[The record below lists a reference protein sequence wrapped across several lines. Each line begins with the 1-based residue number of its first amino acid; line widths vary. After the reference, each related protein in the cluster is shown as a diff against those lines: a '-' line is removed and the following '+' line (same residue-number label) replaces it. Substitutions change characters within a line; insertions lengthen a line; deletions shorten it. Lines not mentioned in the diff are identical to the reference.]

1 MDFKKLLS
9 YFSRFEWCL
18 WIGSMLIITLSYI
31 MSENFHLLTLI
42 ASLVGVSA
50 LIFLAKGNVIG
61 QFLIIAFSIL
71 YGIVSWEFRYYG
83 ELVTYV
89 CMSLPS
95 AVVACVTWLK
105 NPSQKGKSEVAVA
118 PLTKKKLLLLL
129 ALTIFVTILFYFIL
143 AYFDTANLIL
153 STVSVATSFLA
164 ASLTILRSPYYALA
178 YAANDVVLI
187 GLWIYASIA
196 VIAYLPMVF
205 CFLTFLVNDLYG
217 FFSWRKMEKRQLAN
231 AEEKN

>member
-9 YFSRFEWCL
+9 YFSKFEWCL
-18 WIGSMLIITLSYI
+18 WLGSIVVITLSYLL
-31 MSENFHLLTLI
+31 SENFHVLTLI

-89 CMSLPS
+89 FMSLPS
-95 AVVACVTWLK
+95 AVVACVTWLR
-105 NPSQKGKSEVAVA
+105 NPSKKGNSEVAVA
-118 PLTKKKLLLLL
+118 PLTKKKLFLLFTLTVL
-129 ALTIFVTILFYFIL
+129 ATILFYFIL
-143 AYFDTANLIL
+143 AYFNTANLIL

-187 GLWIYASIA
+187 GLWVYASIA
-196 VIAYLPMVF
+196 IISYLPMVF

-217 FFSWRKMEKRQLAN
+217 FFSWRKMEQRQRLGD
-231 AEEKN
+231 

>member
-89 CMSLPS
+89 FMSLPS

-118 PLTKKKLLLLL
+118 PLTKKKLLLLSV
-129 ALTIFVTILFYFIL
+129 LTLFVTISFYFIL
-143 AYFDTANLIL
+143 AYFNTTNLIL

-196 VIAYLPMVF
+196 MIAYLPMVF

-231 AEEKN
+231 ADIG